1 MESLIKDIR
10 YGLRGLLKR
19 PGFTLVALVT
29 LALGIGANTA
39 IFSVVNAVVLRPL
52 PYAEPEQ
59 LLTLWETLP
68 GSDRRAVAPG
78 NFFDWRT
85 QNKTFQDLAA
95 TFYANF
101 NLTSDGEP
109 DRIDGA
115 TITSNLMTMLGAK
128 AQLGRTFQAEDDDH
142 QDRHVVLVSDGLW
155 KRRFGSDPNVIGRAI
170 MIDEIPHTVVGVM
183 SSAFVSGAL
192 GPVVLGR
199 TQRRA
204 AESRFPV
211 SHQRLA
217 HERDAHFIVSSA
229 G

>member
-1 MESLIKDIR
+1 MESLLKDIR

-19 PGFTLVALVT
+19 PGFTLVALIT

-78 NFFDWRT
+78 NFLDWRT
-85 QNKTFQDLAA
+85 QNKTFEELAA

-115 TITSNLMTMLGAK
+115 TITSNLMTMLGA
-128 AQLGRTFQAEDDDH
+128 LWGRELAPLRGNERTQAFKE
-142 QDRHVVLVSDGLW
+142 QWQGELA
-155 KRRFGSDPNVIGRAI
+155 PNVLT
-170 MIDEIPHTVVGVM
+170 P
-183 SSAFVSGAL
+183 
-192 GPVVLGR
+192 
-199 TQRRA
+199 
-204 AESRFPV
+204 
-211 SHQRLA
+211 
-217 HERDAHFIVSSA
+217 IVP
-229 G
+229 